1 MARSGRPVALAWDPE
16 DTGSDSLR
24 SALTRGDSEDT
35 ANIAYF
41 RSLKAILARY
51 LGYPRPPA
59 PVREEI
65 SRLAIVNVARVTT
78 DSPGPGATGIT
89 GLIKVTGGTI
99 AA

>member
-1 MARSGRPVALAWDPE
+1 MALAWDP
-16 DTGSDSLR
+16 DGTGSDSLR

-41 RSLKAILARY
+41 RSLKAILASS
-51 LGYPRPPA
+51 LGYPGAPA
-59 PVREEI
+59 PVEEEI
-65 SRLAIVNVARVTT
+65 SPAAIVNVARVTSGSQRSET
-78 DSPGPGATGIT
+78 TGIT

>member
-1 MARSGRPVALAWDPE
+1 MALARDP
-16 DTGSDSLR
+16 DGTGSDSLR

-41 RSLKAILARY
+41 RSLKAILASY
-51 LGYPRPPA
+51 LGYPGAPA
-59 PVREEI
+59 PVQEDI
-65 SRLAIVNVARVTT
+65 SRLAIVNVARVTSG
-78 DSPGPGATGIT
+78 SPGPEATGIT